1 MVGAYWAILWRS
13 KSRNVRFNRRLGGV
27 PSARTRAWVVE
38 ILQTVCVAELY
49 ALFVSLLFCRAML
62 FRLPVLF
69 G

>member
-1 MVGAYWAILWRS
+1 MPLKMFSGCLWL
-13 KSRNVRFNRRLGGV
+13 FNYRIGN
-27 PSARTRAWVVE
+27 
-38 ILQTVCVAELY
+38 LQTVCVAELY